1 MFYIITIVIATA
13 IMILIANMI
22 FDFDSDSEEGLS
34 STQIILVVI
43 LAMGAMMMV
52 INMLMGD
59 FGMRRSG
66 RIFSIANVEERAKKL
81 EELGVEKLLKD
92 SKAKILDIS
101 KRGNSLYVIDQ
112 MIPNYELKYLVYED
126 PSTKGKI
133 YGCFVPSDFT
143 TADQAMAWKWEITE
157 EEYQNDLIYEA

>member
-1 MFYIITIVIATA
+1 MMLLLFTMIITMSITIV
-13 IMILIANMI
+13 LFNYV
-22 FDFDSDSEEGLS
+22 FESEVGEI
-34 STQIILVVI
+34 QIILLII
-43 LAMGAMMMV
+43 LAFGCIV
-52 INMLMGD
+52 ITVNMLSGD
-59 FGMRRSG
+59 FGMRRSA
-66 RIFSIANVEERAKKL
+66 RVFSIANVEERAKKL
-81 EELGVEKLLKD
+81 EEMGVEKLLKK
-92 SKAKILDIS
+92 SKAKILEVS

-157 EEYQNDLIYEA
+157 EEYKNDLIYEA